1 MPQFLSIFET
11 NIECTCISCEKY
23 LSKLHVSRLLIR
35 TFAGGVYVERLP
47 LQVFLTQINNG
58 GNYVTYAYICTNK
71 KPTVEKM
78 DLIRI
83 ENITKRYSGHTA
95 LDDVSLAIPEGSIYG
110 LLGPNGA
117 GKTTLLR
124 IINRIIAPDSG
135 RVLLNGKEITADE
148 IGHIGY
154 MPEERGLYKKMKL
167 GEQAVFF
174 ARIKGLSHKE
184 ATQKARMWFDKF
196 GIQDWWDKKVGDL
209 SKGMAQKVQFI
220 VTVLHE
226 PKLLIFDEPFSGF
239 DPINANLLKE
249 EILALRDKGATIIF
263 STHNMSS
270 VEELCDHI
278 TLINKSR
285 NILSGNVEEI
295 RHSHGTGIFE
305 ISYLGNESGLLGAI
319 QGKCSVLETSESHIG
334 INRAKIH
341 IDGDDNIRSVIA
353 AANENVAL
361 RSFSEV
367 IPTMNDIFIRA
378 VNEKL

>member
-1 MPQFLSIFET
+1 
-11 NIECTCISCEKY
+11 
-23 LSKLHVSRLLIR
+23 
-35 TFAGGVYVERLP
+35 
-47 LQVFLTQINNG
+47 
-58 GNYVTYAYICTNK
+58 
-71 KPTVEKM
+71 M
-78 DLIRI
+78 DLIKI

-95 LDDVSLAIPEGSIYG
+95 LDNVSLSIPEGSIYG

-124 IINRIIAPDSG
+124 IINRIITPDSG
-135 RVLLNGKEITADE
+135 RVLLGGKEMTANDVA
-148 IGHIGY
+148 HIGY

-174 ARIKGLSHKE
+174 ARVKGLSRKE
-184 ATQKARMWFDKF
+184 ATQKAKQWFEKF
-196 GIQDWWDKKVGDL
+196 GIEDWWDKKIGDL

-270 VEELCDHI
+270 VEEVCDHI
-278 TLINKSR
+278 TLIDKSR

-295 RHSHGTGIFE
+295 RHSHGSNIFE
-305 ISYLGNESGLLGAI
+305 ISYRGNEQQLLDTLA
-319 QGKCSVLETSESHIG
+319 GKCSLMSTQTSPVG
-334 INRAKIH
+334 INKAKIH
-341 IDGDDNIRSVIA
+341 IAADSDVRNVIA
-353 AANENVAL
+353 AVNGSVEL

-378 VNEKL
+378 VEHNV